1 MKVAFRK
8 KVLLSDKT
16 TGRFLK
22 ITAEICNYKF
32 RVYIGVISKVN
43 LFNYTEMGYFRSK
56 QQVLLLLILRCDK
69 ISTNAV

>member
-43 LFNYTEMGYFRSK
+43 LFNYTEMGNLGVNNKYYYCSY
-56 QQVLLLLILRCDK
+56 
-69 ISTNAV
+69 